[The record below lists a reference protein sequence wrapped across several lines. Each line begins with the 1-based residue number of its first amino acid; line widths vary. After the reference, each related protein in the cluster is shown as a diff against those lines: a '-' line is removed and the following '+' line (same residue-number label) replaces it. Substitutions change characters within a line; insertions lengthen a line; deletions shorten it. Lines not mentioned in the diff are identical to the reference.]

1 MAKSKTSKT
10 FYVTVTAEISCIVEV
25 TATDWKSAANKAL
38 AIAQEEVDV
47 IFGSS
52 CDSPDTDWNKITE
65 DMVEE

>member
-10 FYVTVTAEISCIVEV
+10 FYVTVTAEIRCMVEV

-38 AIAQEEVDV
+38 VTAQEEVEV
-47 IFGSS
+47 TFGSS
-52 CDSPDTDWNKITE
+52 CDSPDIDWNKITE